1 MATFISG
8 KDSLDEGTKVKFK
21 YLGIEGEGKVTG
33 VSMEL
38 PVVGFIYII
47 ETEGKISNNYPY
59 KSFVCPESYIEVI
72 K

>member
-8 KDSLDEGTKVKFK
+8 KESLEEGTRVKFN
-21 YLGIEGEGKVTG
+21 GIEGEGKVTG

-38 PVVGFIYII
+38 PVVGFIYIV
-47 ETEGKISNNYPY
+47 ETEGKISGNYPY
-59 KSFVCPESYIEVI
+59 KSFVCPESCIEVI